1 MPDCVVDLPFVDILR
16 LRHSASR
23 LSILMVVL
31 ALVLTGCSS
40 GSSSEPVAWHIDP
53 TPTLPIPTATATAV
67 PPTPASTATATIVPT
82 ATGDA
87 SASPQPPA
95 QVLSADKLKTLAP
108 NELGVVPILEYHVIT
123 TDPTQEAQFVRTKDD
138 FIADLTWLYDHN
150 FYIITVRELIENR
163 ISAPAGKYP
172 VVLTFDDA
180 TSFQFSA
187 TKGADGKLVIDPD
200 SAVGIL
206 EDFFA
211 SHPGFGHT
219 ALFAI
224 IVNNCFAFPDDS
236 QMDICGDK
244 LTWLAEHGYEIG
256 NHTMNHMD
264 LLDQDDET
272 FMHEVGQAKLFI
284 DEHVSGLANLGDVLI
299 LPFGNYPD
307 KDDHPDQREM
317 LRNGFEYKGE
327 TIKIRAAM
335 MVGSNPVVSPAS
347 VAWDPIWIPRVQAF
361 DESLAY
367 WFDVFTSGGTV
378 LYVSDGNPE
387 TITIP
392 DPLPGYLGDELDPDT
407 IVAWGCDLIQYSPET
422 GKVTAE
428 IAGHGDGEDRGDLG

>member
-1 MPDCVVDLPFVDILR
+1 MVDLPVVDILR

-23 LSILMVVL
+23 LSILTVVL
-31 ALVLTGCSS
+31 ALILTGCSS

-53 TPTLPIPTATATAV
+53 TPTLPIPTATASAV
-67 PPTPASTATATIVPT
+67 PPTPEATATIAPT
-82 ATGDA
+82 ATGA
-87 SASPQPPA
+87 RSGSPHHAGQ
-95 QVLSADKLKTLAP
+95 LLTADKLKSLAP
-108 NELGVVPILEYHVIT
+108 NELGVVPVLEYHVIT

-150 FYIITVRELIENR
+150 FYIITMRELIENR
-163 ISAPAGKYP
+163 ISAPAGKNP

-219 ALFAI
+219 ALFAF

-272 FMHEVGQAKLFI
+272 FMHEVGQAKIFI
-284 DEHVSGLANLGDVLI
+284 DQHVPGPANLSDVLI

-307 KDDHPDQREM
+307 KDEHPDQRAM

-347 VAWDPIWIPRVQAF
+347 VSWDPIWIPRVQAF

-378 LYVSDGNPE
+378 LYVSDGNPA

-392 DPLPGYLGDELDPDT
+392 DPLPGYLPDQLDPDT
-407 IVAWGCDLIQYSPET
+407 IAAWGCELVQYNPDS
-422 GKVTAE
+422 GKVTFDSVSHAQ
-428 IAGHGDGEDRGDLG
+428 GDDRGDLG